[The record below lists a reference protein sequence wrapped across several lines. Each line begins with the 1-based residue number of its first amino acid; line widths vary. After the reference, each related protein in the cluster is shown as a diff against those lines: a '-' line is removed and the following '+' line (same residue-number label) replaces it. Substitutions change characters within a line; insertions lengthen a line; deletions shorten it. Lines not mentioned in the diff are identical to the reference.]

1 MHEPSRRQFLVGS
14 AAAAA
19 TLTFPA
25 PFVHAQKAGGTL
37 RFVPHA
43 DLRVLD
49 VTRYTGYITN
59 RTNAYLVYDT
69 LFSQDEK
76 GQIRPQ
82 MVDTWTVSPDRRK
95 WSFTLRDGLKF
106 HDGQAVTAE
115 DCVVSLRRWSQRD
128 PLGQFFIAATER
140 LQATDK
146 KSFALELGKPFGL
159 VLEALA
165 KPSAVVPFILPAR
178 IAATPEEDMIK
189 EAIGSGPYKFVQE

>member
-25 PFVHAQKAGGTL
+25 PFVHAQKGGGTL

-76 GQIRPQ
+76 GQR
-82 MVDTWTVSPDRRK
+82 
-95 WSFTLRDGLKF
+95 G
-106 HDGQAVTAE
+106 GA
-115 DCVVSLRRWSQRD
+115 
-128 PLGQFFIAATER
+128 
-140 LQATDK
+140 
-146 KSFALELGKPFGL
+146 
-159 VLEALA
+159 
-165 KPSAVVPFILPAR
+165 
-178 IAATPEEDMIK
+178 
-189 EAIGSGPYKFVQE
+189 

>member
-59 RTNAYLVYDT
+59 RTHAYLVYDM
-69 LFSQDEK
+69 LFWQDEK
-76 GQIRPQ
+76 GHIQPQ
-82 MVDTWTVSPDRRK
+82 MVDTCTVSPARRK
-95 WSFTLRDGLKF
+95 WSFMLSYGLKF
-106 HDGQAVTAE
+106 QEGPPVPAAV
-115 DCVVSLRRWSQRD
+115 CVV
-128 PLGQFFIAATER
+128 
-140 LQATDK
+140 
-146 KSFALELGKPFGL
+146 
-159 VLEALA
+159 
-165 KPSAVVPFILPAR
+165 
-178 IAATPEEDMIK
+178 
-189 EAIGSGPYKFVQE
+189 